1 LRAQPLAKK
10 LVGGDEDAAFFIG
23 RHVGEGVQKP
33 EVHEA
38 GGERIEVELSFF
50 GKSLDLGRAD
60 DAPELLLEV
69 GAPSPV
75 LRARHGVAHDVAV
88 GEFLDVAVARRD
100 VGVDEGGCGDRR
112 RGGERQHERES
123 GSHGFHAEARQ
134 SCQHI
139 FDTSRV
145 TPAWFNDTDAGVF
158 LTMSGIIRR
167 SRTAAT

>member
-1 LRAQPLAKK
+1 M
-10 LVGGDEDAAFFIG
+10 
-23 RHVGEGVQKP
+23 KP
-33 EVHEA
+33 EES
-38 GGERIEVELSFF
+38 ESRLSSP
-50 GKSLDLGRAD
+50 SLANPLISDGPMMRRSCRSRSARA
-60 DAPELLLEV
+60 L
-69 GAPSPV
+69 V
-75 LRARHGVAHDVAV
+75 LRARHLVAHDVAV
-88 GEFLDVAVARRD
+88 RKFLDLAVARRD